1 MDTQK
6 SFEFNGTAG
15 GYFVVFIVTM
25 IGAYIP
31 IFGWPFAF
39 NFAANWIADN
49 AKVNGKN
56 LKYSAGY
63 GETLIFLLLNI
74 LLVIVTLGIYTFW
87 FVPKTY
93 RYVADHLSYAGES
106 APAATAAPKQPTT
119 PVEPAAPKPLV
130 Q

>member
-1 MDTQK
+1 MEAQK

-15 GYFVVFIVTM
+15 GYFVVFLVTL

-49 AKVNGKN
+49 SKVNGKG

-63 GETLIFLLLNI
+63 GETLVFLLINI
-74 LLVIVTLGIYTFW
+74 LLVIITLGIYTFW
-87 FVPKTY
+87 FVPKMY
-93 RYVADHLSYAGES
+93 RYVAAHLSFVGEVPAAAS
-106 APAATAAPKQPTT
+106 ETNDAAAAPAAPQA
-119 PVEPAAPKPLV
+119 PLV

>member
-1 MDTQK
+1 MDSQK

-15 GYFVVFIVTM
+15 GYFVVFLVTL
-25 IGAYIP
+25 IGAYVP

-49 AKVNGKN
+49 SKVNGKG

-63 GETLIFLLLNI
+63 GETLVFLLINI
-74 LLVIVTLGIYTFW
+74 LLVVITFGIYTFW
-87 FVPKTY
+87 FVPKLY
-93 RYVADHLSYAGES
+93 RYVAAHLSFVGDTPVAVAQKS
-106 APAATAAPKQPTT
+106 APA
-119 PVEPAAPKPLV
+119 EPAAPLV